1 MKRNAAAGFPA
12 IITGILIS
20 AACLF
25 AHLQPGFAQ
34 STVIS
39 LGMVSAP
46 PDGDVIVPLL
56 MEPESESVQ
65 VGSITAT
72 IGYNSALVTFLRGE
86 AGFLLD
92 GVHAVFD
99 VRAREN
105 TTGPAR
111 SLLELDVRTEPD
123 DGERKALRK
132 GLILSLMFRINK
144 DTPVDIEIPLP
155 FESLSA
161 GNLDDSAG
169 SIDPLTSED
178 GAIEVLSADAVPYV
192 GCFFF
197 TH

>member
-1 MKRNAAAGFPA
+1 MKLLTAAGFPA
-12 IITGILIS
+12 IIIGILIS
-20 AACLF
+20 GIGLF
-25 AHLQPGFAQ
+25 GHIQPGFAQ
-34 STVIS
+34 ATVIS

-56 MEPESESVQ
+56 LELESESVQ
-65 VGSITAT
+65 IGSITA
-72 IGYNSALVTFLRGE
+72 IINYNSALVTFLRGE

-92 GVHAVFD
+92 GVHAGFD
-99 VRAREN
+99 VQAREN
-105 TTGPAR
+105 ATDPSR
-111 SLLELDVRTEPD
+111 SLLKLDVRTEPD
-123 DGERKALRK
+123 GGERKALRK

-144 DTPVDIEIPLP
+144 DTPVDTEIPLP

-161 GNLDDSAG
+161 GNIDDPASR
-169 SIDPLTSED
+169 IDPVTPEA